1 MRVKICGL
9 GQREQAQGI
18 VALGIQTLGFIC
30 VEASPRYV
38 SPAEIQFILEGLSPQ
53 IQAIGVFANVPLET
67 IARVLDQADLTGIQ
81 LHGQESPAFCQ
92 QVKQSFPTQ
101 EVIKALRVASPTTL
115 QQAEAYYEFV
125 DTLLLDAYHPHQL
138 GGTGQ
143 TLPWEM
149 LQIFTPPIPWFLAG
163 GLTPDNVRQALGI
176 LRPDGIDLASG
187 VEKAPKDKDLEKVR
201 QLMRQLTV

>member
-18 VALGIQTLGFIC
+18 VALGVQTLGFIC
-30 VEASPRYV
+30 VTASPRYV
-38 SPAEIQFILEGLSPQ
+38 SPAEIQDILEGLPPT

-67 IARVLDQADLTGIQ
+67 IARVLDQANLSGIQ
-81 LHGQESPAFCQ
+81 LHGQESPEFCH
-92 QVKQSFPTQ
+92 QVKRHFPTK

-115 QQAEAYYEFV
+115 QQAESYYAWV
-125 DTLLLDAYHPHQL
+125 DTLLLDAYHPQHL

-149 LQIFTPPIPWFLAG
+149 LQTFTPPIPWLLAG

-176 LRPDGIDLASG
+176 VRPDGIDLASG

-201 QLMRQLTV
+201 QLLHQLAI

>member
-18 VALGIQTLGFIC
+18 VALGVQTLGFIC

-38 SPAEIQFILEGLSPQ
+38 SPAEIQWILEGLPPTV
-53 IQAIGVFANVPLET
+53 QAIGVFANVPLET
-67 IARVLDQADLTGIQ
+67 LARVLDQANLSGIQ
-81 LHGQESPAFCQ
+81 LHGQESPEFCH
-92 QVKQSFPTQ
+92 QVKQCFPQ
-101 EVIKALRVASPTTL
+101 KEVIKALRVASPATL
-115 QQAEAYYEFV
+115 QQAELYYPWV
-125 DTLLLDAYHPHQL
+125 DTLLLDAYHPQQL

-149 LQIFTPPIPWFLAG
+149 LQTFAPPIPWLLAG
-163 GLTPDNVRQALGI
+163 GLTPDNVRQALEI

-201 QLMRQLTV
+201 QLMRQLAV